1 MANIVRYLDEPA
13 KSAEEGAKKKAILEH
28 LRSLGPMPCGGSRVE
43 RWVMAKAIKLGIQV
57 QVTLGTTEGGF
68 VRRLLNPL
76 PWSGSDCCSILLYR
90 LWPTSRFVFLFFV
103 IAGDGSGLT
112 MSFLYSI
119 FSEMHGATFPS
130 PAKKCSMWP

>member
-13 KSAEEGAKKKAILEH
+13 KDSEEAENKKTWLAH

-68 VRRLLNPL
+68 VCFTCPRELRLENP
-76 PWSGSDCCSILLYR
+76 
-90 LWPTSRFVFLFFV
+90 
-103 IAGDGSGLT
+103 A
-112 MSFLYSI
+112 
-119 FSEMHGATFPS
+119 
-130 PAKKCSMWP
+130 